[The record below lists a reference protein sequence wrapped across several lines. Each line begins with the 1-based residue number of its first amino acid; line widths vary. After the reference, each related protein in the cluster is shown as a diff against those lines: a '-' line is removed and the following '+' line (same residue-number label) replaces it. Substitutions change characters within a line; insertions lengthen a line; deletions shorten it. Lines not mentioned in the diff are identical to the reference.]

1 MKLALRLIQHCTSRL
16 PAARRVLPAIALM
29 GVLMSS
35 SGCFTA
41 FAPKREFCTGDP
53 KDTSLPLCKPQ
64 APQ

>member
-1 MKLALRLIQHCTSRL
+1 MKLALSFIQYCTLRFV
-16 PAARRVLPAIALM
+16 AAIALM
-29 GVLMSS
+29 GVLISA

-53 KDTSLPLCKPQ
+53 KDTSLPRCKAQ